1 MTEFEQKCL
10 SLLERIADALE
21 ATKPKVVARK
31 PGQLDLIDTSRG
43 QSRGKYTSEFERFWK
58 DYPRTPTMSKPEAW
72 KQWLK
77 LSSENRTAAQQAI
90 GPYRQYLQ
98 AQPTLNAVHACRFLS
113 QERFS
118 GFTGRQALPVH
129 SGMDGR
135 I

>member
-10 SLLERIADALE
+10 SLLERIADAIE
-21 ATKPKVVARK
+21 ATQPKASRGK
-31 PGQLDLIDTSRG
+31 ASQLDLTDTTRG
-43 QSRGKYTSEFERFWK
+43 QPRGKYSSEFERFWK

-77 LSSENRTAAQQAI
+77 LSSENRVAAQQAI

-98 AQPTLNAVHACRFLS
+98 SQPTLNAVHACRFLS
-113 QERFS
+113 QERFL